1 MSVLET
7 EKKGTEPL
15 PDYGAGSDTDSA
27 RHLAG
32 NADGLQRRLDNRQI
46 QLVAIGGSIGTALFI
61 SIGTALAKGGPASL
75 LISWTLYSLNMGM
88 INNCLTE
95 MSTLM
100 PVSGGFI
107 RLAGLWV
114 DDAFG
119 FMAGWNFF
127 FYEALLI
134 PFEIT
139 ALNLVLT
146 FWAPVIA
153 EPGPMVGFCIAC
165 IVSYG

>member
-1 MSVLET
+1 MSVHDK
-7 EKKGTEPL
+7 EKS
-15 PDYGAGSDTDSA
+15 PDAGADFASGEVSD
-27 RHLAG
+27 
-32 NADGLQRRLDNRQI
+32 NADALHRRLNNRQI
-46 QLVAIGGSIGTALFI
+46 QLIAIGGSIGTALFI
-61 SIGTALAKGGPASL
+61 SIGGGLASAGPGSL
-75 LISWTLYSLNMGM
+75 FIAYTLYSCVLGLV
-88 INNCLTE
+88 NNCLAE
-95 MSTLM
+95 MTTLM

-139 ALNLVLT
+139 ALNLVMS
-146 FWAPVIA
+146 FWNPAVIN
-153 EPGPMVGFCIAC
+153 PGPTAAVCAAC
-165 IVSYG
+165 IILYG